1 MRREPMVETSMIE
14 VTRPLDVY
22 SWFVIYT
29 DDSSIG
35 EYDQEEGLGFAS
47 VEHATVPSFESDR
60 VKRVKTLLLLPRN
73 IEGPPFGVD
82 IPQGARPVF
91 FRRRSIEIN
100 LTNDQTENRA
110 TTHCIGWTRGEQAVY
125 LFIGDDGSVLLTENF
140 QAI

>member
-1 MRREPMVETSMIE
+1 MIE
-14 VTRPLDVY
+14 VTRPLDLY

-35 EYDQEEGLGFAS
+35 EYDQEDGLGFAA
-47 VEHATVPSFESDR
+47 VEHASVADTVPCFESDR

-73 IEGPPFGVD
+73 TKGRAFVVD

-91 FRRRSIEIN
+91 FRRRRIEIN
-100 LTNDQTENRA
+100 LTNDQTENHA
-110 TTHCIGWTRGEQAVY
+110 TVHCIGWTRGEQSVY
-125 LFIGDDGSVLLTENF
+125 LFIGDDGSTLLTENL